1 MTRFAGASFLLT
13 LVAAAGCGVGGDD
26 PGMNPPP
33 QPPPVDNAEVCTA
46 SFNVS
51 GTFTAGTPGRPID
64 PDTMLP
70 ITGCW
75 PVGTWS
81 FTATVASTPQE
92 HPCPTQPTTLGT
104 YSFTVSRVPDPM
116 DPTGPETVQQLTST
130 TTMPAGMQYHLSMS
144 ANGQGCEGH
153 FEVGS
158 ADGTQ
163 YWNMVPTL
171 DKDPAAVT
179 IAGSG
184 DYIVYKMDAW
194 PWKAP
199 PGP

>member
-13 LVAAAGCGVGGDD
+13 LVAAAGCGVGGGD
-26 PGMNPPP
+26 PTPTPTPPP

-46 SFNVS
+46 SFTVT
-51 GTFTAGTPGRPID
+51 GTFTPGTPGRPVD
-64 PDTMLP
+64 PDTNLP

-81 FTATVASTPQE
+81 FTAAVASTAQE
-92 HPCPTQPTTLGT
+92 HPCPTAPATLGT
-104 YSFTVSRVPDPM
+104 YSFAVTRVPV
-116 DPTGPETVQQLTST
+116 DPTDPTSTDTMQQIDST
-130 TTMPAGMQYHLSMS
+130 TTMPAGMQYHLSVS

-171 DKDPAAVT
+171 AKDPAAT
-179 IAGSG
+179 AIAGDG
-184 DYIVYKMDAW
+184 DYIVYKVNGW
-194 PWKAP
+194 PWK
-199 PGP
+199 